1 MHDGD
6 ELSEQKT
13 ANVWEKRRLDQQQK
27 EKEGKEND
35 RRERSSEEKDVEKQ
49 SEKTSGEIFFML
61 MNFCVV
67 SFI

>member
-6 ELSEQKT
+6 ELSELKA

-35 RRERSSEEKDVEKQ
+35 RREKSSEEKDVEKQ
-49 SEKTSGEIFFML
+49 SEKTGEISFTL
-61 MNFCVV
+61 MNSCVM